1 MKILK
6 VTYRAITW
14 DNYQGGSGTPFNGTE
29 YIQIG
34 GDETVF
40 DLCGITERTIKAKK
54 GTFTEIFE
62 IMSMEIIN
70 PIEPK

>member
-14 DNYQGGSGTPFNGTE
+14 DNYQGGSGLPYKGIE

-34 GDETVF
+34 GDETVN
-40 DLCGITERTIKAKK
+40 DLLGIAERTVRAKK
-54 GTFTEIFE
+54 GTFNEIFE
-62 IMSMEIIN
+62 LVSLEIIN